1 MLIIILIIALSSHT
15 AGPAK
20 KLKTA
25 EDQAKDEMTRY
36 KEEASLALSDDP
48 LGWWKE
54 HEDQYPFLSRV
65 AKKHL
70 CIPGTSVPSERVFST
85 VGDIISAKRSVI
97 SPEHLDQLLF
107 LNKNIK
113 H

>member
-1 MLIIILIIALSSHT
+1 MYPFYLCIFIMALSSYT

-25 EDQAKDEMTRY
+25 EDQAKDEMARY

-54 HEDQYPFLSRV
+54 HEGQYPFLSRV

-70 CIPGTSVPSERVFST
+70 STPGTSVPSERVFST
-85 VGDIISAKRSVI
+85 AGDIISTKR
-97 SPEHLDQLLF
+97 EHLDQLLF

>member
-1 MLIIILIIALSSHT
+1 MALSSYT

-25 EDQAKDEMTRY
+25 EDQAKDEMARY

-54 HEDQYPFLSRV
+54 HEGQYPFLSRV

-70 CIPGTSVPSERVFST
+70 SIPGTSVPSESFLYCR
-85 VGDIISAKRSVI
+85 GHYLYQKRAPGPASV
-97 SPEHLDQLLF
+97 PKQ
-107 LNKNIK
+107 K
-113 H
+113 HKALRMAL

>member
-1 MLIIILIIALSSHT
+1 MALSSYT

-25 EDQAKDEMTRY
+25 EDQAKDEMARY

-54 HEDQYPFLSRV
+54 HEGQYPSLSRV

-70 CIPGTSVPSERVFST
+70 SIPGTSVPSERVFST
-85 VGDIISAKRSVI
+85 AGDIISAKRSVI